1 MQPRISTAGTGG
13 RDAVQR
19 PMTGLGVRHVCAVQ
33 EGHPEAGVAY
43 SGNIPHE
50 FLNHLLDH
58 EGGELLAG
66 GAAGTGLGVGV
77 KGPGRKAAHNDE
89 L

>member
-1 MQPRISTAGTGG
+1 M
-13 RDAVQR
+13 
-19 PMTGLGVRHVCAVQ
+19 RHVCAVQ

-50 FLNHLLDH
+50 FLNHLLEH
-58 EGGELLAG
+58 EGGELMAG
-66 GAAGTGLGVGV
+66 PGAAGPGLGAGV